1 MKCIAAQARRFD
13 PAHIEPCTPWHAYA
27 VKRMEMRALKDTALR
42 GT

>member
-1 MKCIAAQARRFD
+1 MATVRSRVIFGD
-13 PAHIEPCTPWHAYA
+13 PAHIEPYTPWHAYA